1 MTIVGEHARGSLMP
15 ARRTASDR
23 FSPPDR
29 AVTFTRAVPPVRPNP
44 IALSRRFFQICT
56 SAIAEAIEG
65 HDLTPLEYAVL
76 AYLNK
81 INGEPNIDQNGL
93 AARLGIDRN
102 STSILLEKL
111 EVKGIVA
118 RQVNGADRRARLVR
132 LTPLGENLHS
142 KLRTPAQAGQERIL
156 KPLTRAQQKVLI
168 GLLLRVVE
176 GNLGLDRAGAKRR
189 KRS

>member
-1 MTIVGEHARGSLMP
+1 MKARQ
-15 ARRTASDR
+15 TALSGPGVSDR
-23 FSPPDR
+23 AIAFAR
-29 AVTFTRAVPPVRPNP
+29 AIPPVRPNP

-56 SAIAEAIEG
+56 SAIADAIEG

-102 STSILLEKL
+102 SASILVEKL
-111 EVKGIVA
+111 GTKGILA
-118 RQVNGADRRARLVR
+118 RKVNDADRRARLVR
-132 LTPLGENLHS
+132 LTPLGESLHS
-142 KLRTPAQAGQERIL
+142 KLRAPTQAAQERIL
-156 KPLTRAQQKVLI
+156 KPLTHAEQKILI

-176 GNLGLDRAGAKRR
+176 GNLDGEPSATSRR
-189 KRS
+189 KRGSF